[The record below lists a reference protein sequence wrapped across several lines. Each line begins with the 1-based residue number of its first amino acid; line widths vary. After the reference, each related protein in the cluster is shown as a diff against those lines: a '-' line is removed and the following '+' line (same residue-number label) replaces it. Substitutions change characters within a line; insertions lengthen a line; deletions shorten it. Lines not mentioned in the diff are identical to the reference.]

1 MILSIPS
8 MFPRADRTRQYDPAV
23 FGNECET
30 WRSTYTEKKPGMPQI
45 LLVEQSPRAEL
56 LPHYHASDQFQIFI
70 EGEGKLG
77 KHDVR
82 PVSIHYTN
90 SYTGYGPIV
99 AAEGGIQYFVLRP
112 SFDVLG
118 LGQYLHKSEL
128 REKLRAHPGPRRVL
142 MADVDVKPATEL
154 EHVDG
159 AVAQRLFGTERAQ
172 TDEGLFVDSLELG
185 PGTQYS
191 VPEPRSGGG
200 QVILV
205 LQGTLVYN
213 GNEMGVRS
221 ALAVTREEHAV
232 SFSSGSRGLQA
243 LVLQYPKR
251 SESQHA

>member
-8 MFPRADRTRQYDPAV
+8 MFPRADRTHQYDPAL

-70 EGEGKLG
+70 EGEGRLG
-77 KHDVR
+77 RHEVR
-82 PVSIHYTN
+82 PVAIHYTN

-99 AAEGGIQYFVLRP
+99 ASDGGIQYFVLRP

-118 LGQYLHKSEL
+118 LGQYLHKPEL

-142 MADVDVKPATEL
+142 MGDISVKTAAEV
-154 EHVDG
+154 EG
-159 AVAQRLFGTERAQ
+159 AKGTAVERLFGVERGE
-172 TDEGLFVDSLELG
+172 TDEGLFAETVVLG
-185 PGTQYS
+185 PDTRYTAAD
-191 VPEPRSGGG
+191 PRSGGG

-205 LQGTLVYN
+205 LQGSLVH
-213 GNEMGVRS
+213 GGTEMAVRS
-221 ALAVTREEHAV
+221 ALAVTQEENAV
-232 SFSSGSRGLQA
+232 SFSCGPRGLQA

-251 SESQHA
+251 SEPHA